1 MYQIVFIS
9 IIAILILVTIFW
21 GFKTLP
27 KEKWQIM
34 AVLPR
39 GKNLHGK
46 WNGLNLTYYG
56 LLSANAYTF
65 ATIMFFILGASA
77 GIPISG
83 LCVLILAILGVC
95 MPASKIIARIVE
107 KKNGTL
113 TVGGA
118 VFTGTLLTPWLVHF
132 ANLTLGRVF
141 DFHINATVFM
151 SAVCV
156 SYAYGEGLGRL
167 ACISFGCCYGKPLHQ
182 CSMPIQKFFSRFNL
196 VFSGKTKKISYASG
210 LEGEK
215 VIPVQIITA
224 VLYSVTAL
232 LGTWLFLNGY
242 FAAALLESLAV
253 TQVWRFVSEF
263 FRADFR
269 GRLKVTPYQ
278 LMSLGAMMYALG
290 VVFLFPEPEILPL
303 LHHGLG
309 ALWNPWM
316 ILLIEFIWMIAF
328 LHTGRSMVTGAE
340 ISFHVNESKI

>member
-1 MYQIVFIS
+1 MDQLLFIS
-9 IIAILILVTIFW
+9 VIAILIFIAIFW

-27 KEKWQIM
+27 REKWQIM

-77 GIPISG
+77 DIPISS
-83 LCVLILAILGVC
+83 LCILILAILGVC

-107 KKNGTL
+107 KKSGTL

-118 VFTGTLLTPWLVHF
+118 VFTGILITPWLVHL
-132 ANLTLGRVF
+132 ANLTLGRLYEF
-141 DFHINATVFM
+141 NINATIFI

-167 ACISFGCCYGKPLHQ
+167 ACISFGCCYGKPLNQ
-182 CSMPIQKFFSRFNL
+182 CSSLVQRLFSSFNL
-196 VFSGKTKKISYASG
+196 VFSGKTKKIAYASD

-224 VLYSVTAL
+224 ILYSVAGL
-232 LGTWLFLNGY
+232 LGTCLFLNGY
-242 FAAALLESLAV
+242 FVSALMESLLV
-253 TQVWRFVSEF
+253 TQIWRFVSEF

-269 GRLKVTPYQ
+269 GTLKITPYQ
-278 LMSLGAMMYALG
+278 LMSLGAVIYALG
-290 VVFLFPEPEILPL
+290 VVFLFPAPEAFPRLQY
-303 LHHGLG
+303 GLD

-316 ILLIEFIWMIAF
+316 FFLIEFIWLMAF
-328 LHTGRSMVTGAE
+328 LHTGRSSVTGAQV
-340 ISFHVNESKI
+340 SFHVNESKI